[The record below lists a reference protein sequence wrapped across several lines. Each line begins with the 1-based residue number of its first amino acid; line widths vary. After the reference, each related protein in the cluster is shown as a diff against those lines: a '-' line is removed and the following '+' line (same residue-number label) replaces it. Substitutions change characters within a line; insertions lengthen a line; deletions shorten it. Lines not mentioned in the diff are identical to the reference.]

1 MFKVGDY
8 FISVDMNTFEHR
20 TFGKVYKIV
29 EIKGERGFYL
39 CDYGNKRSFNMKDP
53 ECVGAKKVLL
63 NNSLNK
69 KLYPDRVPVKIK
81 VVRDDPDRVVWQN
94 YLVPREVAEKLKE
107 QDV

>member
-69 KLYPDRVPVKIK
+69 KLYPN
-81 VVRDDPDRVVWQN
+81 RVVWQN